1 MCDGEMV
8 SDRIQ
13 DATNRTLSSSN
24 GKQRVTMRYFNSI
37 INRISGLIS
46 RIDRH
51 VVLLM
56 LAVVFIILLF
66 AVENVVKGTLVSP

>member
-1 MCDGEMV
+1 
-8 SDRIQ
+8 
-13 DATNRTLSSSN
+13 
-24 GKQRVTMRYFNSI
+24 MRYFNVV
-37 INRISGLIS
+37 INWFAGLIS

>member
-1 MCDGEMV
+1 M
-8 SDRIQ
+8 SDRIP
-13 DATNRTLSSSN
+13 DATIRALLSSN
-24 GKQRVTMRYFNSI
+24 GKQRVTMRYFNVV
-37 INRISGLIS
+37 INWFAGLIS